1 MLFNH
6 CDNLIAGSMNGSYGI
21 HRWNEF
27 YIKKWAN
34 VVEFATKLERM
45 PRQKV

>member
-1 MLFNH
+1 MFFKHRNKF
-6 CDNLIAGSMNGSYGI
+6 IACGRDWSYGI

-34 VVEFATKLERM
+34 VVEFAAKLERM
-45 PRQKV
+45 ARQKV